1 MKRVAVCCGDGLQKK
16 KRVAVAG
23 CVVHGVADEASVL
36 GGLRCTWAADEPS
49 AQRQQ
54 TRGLCCG
61 VADEPSV
68 LDELRCGGP
77 HAWLPFNLVYYA
89 VASSPSLSTL
99 LLLLLLLLLQFL
111 HPTSS
116 GCLPTFLNLLL
127 FRSTLAC
134 SCRTLKPLI
143 IVASFIRGVSEV
155 MLRFWG
161 VTASVVGTNS
171 PLFGWIHLD
180 VVLNKDFSYS
190 SGLLS
195 GYWLWSYVVE
205 GLRVR
210 KPLVL
215 PVVALEFELRRGIVR
230 WFSIDYRVTVSFIY
244 GVAYLTRM
252 VSFGIPRLICA
263 SFGIIRMIC
272 ASFEVTRLIC
282 KGMTRGRLTRGKKD
296 A

>member
-68 LDELRCGGP
+68 LDELRC
-77 HAWLPFNLVYYA
+77 
-89 VASSPSLSTL
+89 
-99 LLLLLLLLLQFL
+99 
-111 HPTSS
+111 
-116 GCLPTFLNLLL
+116 
-127 FRSTLAC
+127 
-134 SCRTLKPLI
+134 
-143 IVASFIRGVSEV
+143 VSEV